1 MDRSPGE
8 DRRRTF
14 ALKFVDSV
22 RTSLSP
28 NRLFDLM
35 ADPHGCL
42 TWHAHP
48 NGTVVSSVDAPQGLA
63 LAGTE
68 VRVRGQIGKF
78 PLTTRTVVTRADRSV
93 CFETASEVIF
103 DHPRLPTVLT
113 TERYLIEP
121 DGGGS
126 IVRYETEMSRDW
138 SKGTPLYRLMCK
150 ITDRFFAPSQT
161 QRCFRDLI
169 ASAERHA
176 ASYTN

>member
-1 MDRSPGE
+1 MHPTRAAAG
-8 DRRRTF
+8 RLQKF
-14 ALKFVDSV
+14 ADSL

-28 NRLFDLM
+28 TSLFDLM
-35 ADPHGCL
+35 ADPRGCL

-48 NGTVVSSVDAPQGLA
+48 NGSVVSSVDAPEGLA
-63 LAGTE
+63 LEGAE

-78 PLTTRTVVTRADRSV
+78 PLITRTVVTRADRALRY
-93 CFETASEVIF
+93 ETTSEVTF

-121 DGGGS
+121 DGEGS
-126 IVRYETEMSRDW
+126 LVRYETEMSRDW

-150 ITDRFFAPSQT
+150 INDRFFAESQT

-169 ASAERHA
+169 ASAERHV
-176 ASYTN
+176 ASYTNSH